1 MMNRIMRFRSLG
13 LLLMLTTTLAAC
25 LPATPPAGPG
35 GKLKVVATFSI
46 LGDLVQNVGGD
57 RIELHTLVAP
67 GMDTHTF
74 DPRPLD
80 GAALADAA
88 VVFQNGLGF
97 EPWFDR
103 LFQASG
109 SQALRIVVTGGIQPR
124 TMAVGEHGDVEGG
137 MDPHAWHDVTCAM
150 QMVERIRDG
159 LAQADPANA
168 AVYRANAESYLA
180 QLKDLDG
187 WIEAQVATLPP
198 ERRKLVTTHDTFG
211 YYAARYGF
219 EVVGTALGSLST
231 ETADPSAGEIAALV
245 QEIRSA
251 GVPAVFAENVAN
263 PRLMQQIAAEAGVT
277 LGPALYTDA
286 LGQPGTEGDTY
297 IHLVRCNTVTIVSA
311 LGVTR

>member
-1 MMNRIMRFRSLG
+1 MKTMTRLRISSVVLV
-13 LLLMLTTTLAAC
+13 LAIALAAC
-25 LPATPPAGPG
+25 QPTSPPGGAG
-35 GKLKVVATFSI
+35 GKLKVVVTFSI

-57 RIELHTLVAP
+57 RVELHTLVAS

-88 VVFQNGLGF
+88 VVFENGLGF
-97 EPWFDR
+97 EPWFDK
-103 LFQASG
+103 LFRASG
-109 SQALRIVVTGGIQPR
+109 SGALRVIVTDGILPR
-124 TMAVGEHGDVEGG
+124 TMAAGEHGDAGG
-137 MDPHAWHDVTCAM
+137 GVDPHAWHDVTNAM
-150 QMVERIRDG
+150 HMVERIRDG

-168 AVYRANAESYLA
+168 TTYQANAESYLG
-180 QLKDLDG
+180 QLKELDG
-187 WIEAQVATLPP
+187 WIQAQVATLAP

-231 ETADPSAGEIAALV
+231 EVADPSAGEIAALV
-245 QEIRSA
+245 QAIRSA

-286 LGQPGTEGDTY
+286 LGQTGTEGDTY
-297 IHLVRCNTVTIVSA
+297 IRMERYNTGAIVSA
-311 LGVTR
+311 LGPTR